1 MLERVVEVATD
12 SRHLSLRDNSLV
24 ISESGKAVEV
34 GRVPLRDIG
43 ALILNAHGITY
54 SNSLLVALAES
65 GVPAVFCADNHSAAG
80 YLIPTKSHHEQA
92 KRLRSQVSVTLGVQR
107 RLWAEIVKAK
117 IVRQADVVAA
127 AVGGDAAKGL
137 TMLAHR
143 VKSGDPQNLEAQAAR
158 RYWPI
163 LMGPDFRRTPSL
175 PGING
180 MLNYGYAVL
189 RSTVA
194 RAVLSAGLHP
204 SLGVKHHNA
213 GNPMC
218 LVDDLIEPF
227 RPVVDLLV
235 WHLVNA
241 GELEVTKAVKLVL
254 GNQITL
260 PVPMADDVTSL
271 SLATV
276 RLAQSFAQCISGKQ
290 CSLDLPT
297 GISPDEV
304 EARAHEFHS

>member
-24 ISESGKAVEV
+24 ITQSGARNEI
-34 GRVPLRDIG
+34 GRVPLCDIG

-80 YLIPTKSHHEQA
+80 YLMPTKSHHEQS
-92 KRLRSQVSVTLGVQR
+92 KRIRAQASLSPSVQR
-107 RLWAEIVKAK
+107 RLWAEIIRSK
-117 IVRQADVVAA
+117 ILRQADALEATAGRDV
-127 AVGGDAAKGL
+127 AKGL
-137 TMLAHR
+137 EMMAKR
-143 VKSGDPQNLEAQAAR
+143 VKNGDPENLEAQAAR
-158 RYWPI
+158 RYWPA
-163 LMGPDFRRTPSL
+163 LMGPDFRRKPNL

-180 MLNYGYAVL
+180 MLNYGYAIL

-204 SLGVKHHNA
+204 SLGIKHHNA

-227 RPVVDLLV
+227 RPIIDLTV
-235 WHLVNA
+235 WHLSKL
-241 GELEVTKAVKLVL
+241 GEQEVTRAVKLAL
-254 GNQITL
+254 GAQISL
-260 PVPMADDVTSL
+260 PVPMSDGVTSL

-276 RLAQSFAQCISGKQ
+276 RLAQSFAQCLSGELR
-290 CSLDLPT
+290 CLDLPY
-297 GISPDEV
+297 GLPSDEV
-304 EARAHEFHS
+304 RAGVLESRE